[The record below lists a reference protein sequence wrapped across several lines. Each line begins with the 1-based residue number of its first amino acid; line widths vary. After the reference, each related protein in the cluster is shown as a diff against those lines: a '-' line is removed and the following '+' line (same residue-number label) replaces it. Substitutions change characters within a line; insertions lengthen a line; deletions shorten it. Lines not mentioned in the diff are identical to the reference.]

1 MQACEHYCGDIPRSL
16 VGFLRAQGP
25 KVPYSVSDSGIS
37 ADPKRQDVCL
47 KKKRSFFP
55 SLFTGTVSY
64 IESELTESLK
74 DRQGRTMCEEL
85 FRHT

>member
-55 SLFTGTVSY
+55 SLFTGTVFLY
-64 IESELTESLK
+64 RIRANRISEGQAGQ
-74 DRQGRTMCEEL
+74 DYV
-85 FRHT
+85 